1 MDTTSEIERFDPLTA
16 GIGDISRINDKALRT
31 QALELWSHVPD
42 LTSEERRF
50 LPATVVQIA
59 DQFSEDEPAAARI
72 ALSAAS
78 ILLSTGEINSDGL
91 LDDQDMDSIGN
102 VAQAM
107 TTMGLEGVDASFMAA
122 YFGVNASLG
131 GLLALS
137 KLYEEILDLTP
148 EAVAEIRAEHGLDVD
163 SIEDDIEYD
172 FYEEDT
178 YDEDAVDAA
187 LHSEDPDDEDDDDE
201 IEVKVSEVEQSSE
214 EVSIEHLQQVLG
226 RLGLSGVDVVTL
238 AGHFSIPLDTTEA
251 LDELST
257 SLSAISKKDLDELRF
272 MTDASAKIR
281 ARSIELD
288 LENYRHAIAQIH
300 EEESFDDDTAGT
312 TSIVTDESGEVF
324 EL

>member
-1 MDTTSEIERFDPLTA
+1 MDTTNEIERFDPLTA

-78 ILLSTGEINSDGL
+78 ILLSTGEIGSDGL

-107 TTMGLEGVDASFMAA
+107 TTMGLEGVDASYMAS

-148 EAVAEIRAEHGLDVD
+148 EAVAEIRAHLGLDYDV
-163 SIEDDIEYD
+163 SEDDFYALDYSEENEDNEDDEDYD
-172 FYEEDT
+172 DLTDEEDT
-178 YDEDAVDAA
+178 DEDK
-187 LHSEDPDDEDDDDE
+187 
-201 IEVKVSEVEQSSE
+201 ISEVEQSSE

-251 LDELST
+251 LDELTT
-257 SLSAISKKDLDELRF
+257 SLSAISNKDLDELRF

-312 TSIVTDESGEVF
+312 TSSVTDESGEVF